1 MQSNPPLS
9 LPTPLSIVIH
19 KILPIALPLLNW
31 PSTNGAA
38 PQGTHLQEDAKSR
51 AQYSHLKWK
60 PREVTIGMEYVHVGH
75 SRYLDPICNSSL
87 QTNFIMLENGSFN
100 VFNLGSGDQLIMT
113 CVAVL
118 ISLVQLLHV
127 FEMQCLFL
135 VGLFYFGSMC
145 M

>member
-1 MQSNPPLS
+1 
-9 LPTPLSIVIH
+9 
-19 KILPIALPLLNW
+19 
-31 PSTNGAA
+31 
-38 PQGTHLQEDAKSR
+38 
-51 AQYSHLKWK
+51 
-60 PREVTIGMEYVHVGH
+60 MEYVHVGP
-75 SRYLDPICNSSL
+75 SRYSDPFCNSSL

-113 CVAVL
+113 CAAML

-145 M
+145 MYLLG